1 MVLTMYPLY
10 FLTIYQAFT
19 CIHGIFVGER
29 PHRCD
34 ICGKGFTL
42 ASTLNTHRRIH
53 AEQRGFTLM
62 EGEISPGGS
71 GHTAPSATQ
80 VSS

>member
-1 MVLTMYPLY
+1 MYPLY

-19 CIHGIFVGER
+19 CIYGIFLGER

>member
-1 MVLTMYPLY
+1 MYPSYVLR
-10 FLTIYQAFT
+10 IYQPYTFT
-19 CIHGIFVGER
+19 CIYGIFLGER

>member
-1 MVLTMYPLY
+1 MFLEYINHIHLHASMVF
-10 FLTIYQAFT
+10 FL
-19 CIHGIFVGER
+19 GER

>member
-1 MVLTMYPLY
+1 MGNNY
-10 FLTIYQAFT
+10 FL
-19 CIHGIFVGER
+19 GER

-53 AEQRGFTLM
+53 AEQRGFPLM
-62 EGEISPGGS
+62 EPEGESRPS
-71 GHTAPSATQ
+71 TQTTSTA
-80 VSS
+80 VSINS